1 MVRNPEVLLILQEAG
16 SIIATRTVRERREVM
31 GKVLGHP
38 IHHRMEAAGT
48 WEQGHPRAILP
59 AYQKAILP
67 AWENP
72 TVKDL
77 VLLTEHPRDFLIL
90 MGREQVQVTASG
102 RAAAHHPG
110 MDPVKEAVMA
120 KVRAIHQARM
130 WVSPILYPS
139 VRTRE
144 PAFLLP
150 CHSLSARA
158 KAFHSPSARVIP

>member
-90 MGREQVQVTASG
+90 MDRERVQVTASG
-102 RAAAHHPG
+102 RAAAHPLD
-110 MDPVKEAVMA
+110 MVPVKEAVMA

-130 WVSPILYPS
+130 WASPILCPS
-139 VRTRE
+139 ARIRE
-144 PAFLLP
+144 PAFLLL

-158 KAFHSPSARVIP
+158 KAFHSHSARVIP